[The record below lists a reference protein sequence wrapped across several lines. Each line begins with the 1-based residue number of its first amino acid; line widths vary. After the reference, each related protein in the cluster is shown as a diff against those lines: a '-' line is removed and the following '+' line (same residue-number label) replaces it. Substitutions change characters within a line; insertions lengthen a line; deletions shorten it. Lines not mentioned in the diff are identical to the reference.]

1 MLTWTPRSR
10 WWCPRRCAAGTPP
23 SWRSARP
30 RWRRTGQPIRSQHYP
45 PTNHSSPCTRS
56 SARTPPPPPPWPC
69 RGRAC
74 PRRPCPWTAPCPSST
89 LDHNDGADN
98 WQWSNPLLL
107 QLGAAVSGVVQQ
119 LQTVESLCLVRA
131 EEWPGPGSRGNTG
144 LVPAAGTGYVHGGG
158 RGGHAMGQ
166 IMEKNHS
173 NVNCSHCNLQ

>member
-30 RWRRTGQPIRSQHYP
+30 RWRRTGHPIRCQHYP

-119 LQTVESLCLVRA
+119 LQTVESLCLVRSGLGRAA
-131 EEWPGPGSRGNTG
+131 EVTLGWCRQQE
-144 LVPAAGTGYVHGGG
+144 LVMSMVVAGVDMYWG
-158 RGGHAMGQ
+158 
-166 IMEKNHS
+166 K
-173 NVNCSHCNLQ
+173 